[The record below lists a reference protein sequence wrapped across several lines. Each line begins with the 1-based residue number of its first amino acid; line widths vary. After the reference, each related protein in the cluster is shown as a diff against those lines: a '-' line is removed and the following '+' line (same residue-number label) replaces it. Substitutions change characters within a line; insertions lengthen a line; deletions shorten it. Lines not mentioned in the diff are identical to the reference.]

1 MNNFSI
7 KHPLSFGAFLLFAA
21 ILVAGFITAVM
32 GIVGIPS
39 EAGIALSR
47 IIVALG
53 LIVLFRSCFTWKHS
67 FSSLPLT
74 LPALVIIAWNIIHHL
89 MAGSEFVA
97 PSAFVGSA
105 ILALAPGLF
114 EEVLF
119 RGIVTDRLRKS
130 GKTATFT
137 LWAST
142 LLFAGAHLTNIAGMD
157 LPSVQVQVGYSLV
170 VGLVLGAIYLKNN
183 DIASVILAHTAI
195 DFSNQIF
202 ATQPTESSVPM
213 IVAFA
218 AVLVVEG
225 GYALWLSREQYEY
238 APF

>member
-74 LPALVIIAWNIIHHL
+74 LPALVIIAWNIIYHWR
-89 MAGSEFVA
+89 S
-97 PSAFVGSA
+97 
-105 ILALAPGLF
+105 
-114 EEVLF
+114 
-119 RGIVTDRLRKS
+119 
-130 GKTATFT
+130 
-137 LWAST
+137 
-142 LLFAGAHLTNIAGMD
+142 
-157 LPSVQVQVGYSLV
+157 Q
-170 VGLVLGAIYLKNN
+170 
-183 DIASVILAHTAI
+183 I
-195 DFSNQIF
+195 DF
-202 ATQPTESSVPM
+202 
-213 IVAFA
+213 
-218 AVLVVEG
+218 
-225 GYALWLSREQYEY
+225 R
-238 APF
+238 